1 MVIEILGPGCKKCG
15 QLYEQTLAAVQAL
28 GLDAEVKKIE
38 DMATIASYGVM
49 STPAL
54 AVDKKV
60 KSVGRVLSQ
69 EQIMTILKG

>member
-15 QLYEQTLAAVQAL
+15 QLYEQAVAAVQAL

-38 DMATIASYGVM
+38 DIAAIASYGVM